1 MNILTCIIVS
11 VVILTIIILTAL
23 LSYFLIHITTS
34 AGGNYNDNSG
44 DNSYIKLGL
53 NPINGYILP
62 YVNILNVPD
71 QDRLKSCGAVQLSTL
86 MSYYY
91 YMQLNNTITMSAL
104 YLYYYGRMINGG
116 NINVDNG
123 SSINDYLSSINT
135 FGLTTENDWPY
146 ITNKYNIQPLQN
158 NITIYNPELRW
169 NTETTNITNIKHSIK
184 NGNPVILDIILYTSF
199 SNTNASGLVIMPNI
213 TNESYIAHHAISLWG
228 WNDDYNVFIILN
240 SWGTSKGYNGWFFL
254 PYDYLVTPALST
266 RFVYNISFIKDF
278 NNIH

>member
-1 MNILTCIIVS
+1 MNLLTCIIVS
-11 VVILTIIILTAL
+11 VVILTVIMLIAF
-23 LSYFLIHITTS
+23 LSYFILSVTS
-34 AGGNYNDNSG
+34 GGGGTSGAGDT
-44 DNSYIKLGL
+44 KLSL
-53 NPINGYILP
+53 NPINGYSLS
-62 YVNILNVPD
+62 YVNTLNVLD
-71 QDRLKSCGAVQLSTL
+71 QGILKSCGAVQIASI

-91 YMQLNNTITMSAL
+91 YIQVNNSISMSAL
-104 YLYYYGRMINGG
+104 YLYYYGRMANGG
-116 NINVDNG
+116 ISIDNG
-123 SSINDYLSSINT
+123 SSIESYLSSINT
-135 FGLTTENDWPY
+135 FGLTTEDNWPY
-146 ITNKYNIQPLQN
+146 ITNKFNTRPPN
-158 NITIYNPELRW
+158 NITIYSPELRW
-169 NTETTNITNIKHSIK
+169 NTESTNITNIKHSIK